1 MLRRAC
7 WATANGQTWTLAS
20 YDMIASNSLILFV
33 EQNSRLNEDEGYG
46 AQQAVNIDLWPACI
60 KTDTCGYGS
69 VVNRENR
76 FL

>member
-1 MLRRAC
+1 
-7 WATANGQTWTLAS
+7 
-20 YDMIASNSLILFV
+20 MIASNCLILFV

-46 AQQAVNIDLWPACI
+46 AHQTVNIDLWPTCI

-69 VVNRENR
+69 AVNRENR